1 VSAKPSPGSIWH
13 FAASETPRYIGRAVA
28 ALAADPNVNRWAGHA
43 LATWQLTHEYGFID
57 STAAGPTGAPTSP
70 STSRARTTSDD
81 CDRHPGSPAARARLS
96 ERGTRPAERRISNP

>member
-1 VSAKPSPGSIWH
+1 VTEDNWLEGARKDRH

-57 STAAGPTGAPTSP
+57 IDGRRPDWGAHIAEHL
-70 STSRARTTSDD
+70 ARKD
-81 CDRHPGSPAARARLS
+81 G
-96 ERGTRPAERRISNP
+96 ER